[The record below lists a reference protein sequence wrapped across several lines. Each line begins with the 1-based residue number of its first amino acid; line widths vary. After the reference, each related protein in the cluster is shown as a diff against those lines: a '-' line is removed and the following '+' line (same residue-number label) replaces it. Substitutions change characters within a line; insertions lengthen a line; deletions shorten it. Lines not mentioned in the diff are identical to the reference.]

1 MNLQHTWEVKL
12 TSLFHSVNIHF
23 FVCLDSGKLLE
34 GLMENGQL
42 HQIMLQKFSREI
54 DLNPNEVNKTGS
66 NQNSF
71 LKKTFKFVFIRHPF
85 ERLVFFGGKK
95 IIFTHS
101 NAVVPVV

>member
-1 MNLQHTWEVKL
+1 M

-23 FVCLDSGKLLE
+23 FVCLDSKKLLE
-34 GLMENGQL
+34 ELMENGQL

-71 LKKTFKFVFIRHPF
+71 LKKTFKIVFVRHPF
-85 ERLVFFGGKK
+85 ERLVLFFWKK
-95 IIFTHS
+95 KSF
-101 NAVVPVV
+101 

>member
-1 MNLQHTWEVKL
+1 
-12 TSLFHSVNIHF
+12 
-23 FVCLDSGKLLE
+23 
-34 GLMENGQL
+34 MENGQL

-71 LKKTFKFVFIRHPF
+71 LKKTFKFIFFRHPF
-85 ERLVFFGGKK
+85 ERLVLFFLEKK

-101 NAVVPVV
+101 NAVVPSSFSKAHKCSPFLTPFKRDEMV